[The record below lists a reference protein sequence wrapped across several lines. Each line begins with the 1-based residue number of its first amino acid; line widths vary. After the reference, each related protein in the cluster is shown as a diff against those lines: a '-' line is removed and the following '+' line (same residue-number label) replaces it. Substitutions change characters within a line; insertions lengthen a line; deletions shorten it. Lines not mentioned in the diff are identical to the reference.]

1 MVSNNE
7 DPLPT
12 PTLYPV
18 PDTPVYKR
26 YTPSPRP
33 GPPPTD
39 HEVAIVIDSGSWQLR
54 AGFSTDTSP
63 RFTCTPQVAR
73 YRDRK
78 ALKTYTICGDD
89 TLADATSR
97 SQAKS
102 PFDGNV
108 VGNFDVFENLL
119 DYTFLKLGLEGDGS
133 GGVGHPIVMTEAV
146 CNPNYSR
153 RVVTEMLFE
162 AYQAPSVVYGI
173 DSLFS
178 YSYNSG
184 TTGLVI
190 SSSHTSTHL
199 IPVYN
204 GRGILPL
211 ATRLNWGST
220 QSTEYLLKLLQ
231 LKYPTFPT
239 KLAPWQAET
248 LMVDHCY
255 VSEDYRA
262 EVSTYLDPK
271 VLLDKD
277 RVIQFPF
284 IEQVAQ
290 VKSEEELAKIAER
303 KKESG
308 RRLQEQAARMRL
320 EKLVIKEQQLDSMRT
335 LQSRIQDGEF
345 LSNKRDLKRM
355 LDSHGVKDEAALEK
369 SIRELDKSVKRAR
382 KEDVGEDVE
391 DIPTFPLLDVPDEVL
406 DPDQLKQKK
415 TQRLMKS
422 NWEARQRT
430 KAEKEAEKARIAEEE
445 RRDAEMRE
453 NDLDA
458 WISDKRA
465 QREALLGKLEGRK
478 KLKSELA
485 DRKSLAAQIR
495 MKSLAN
501 LASDLPGGGG
511 GASGVG
517 GPLGLG
523 GAAGG
528 SRRRT
533 NNPDADDNFGAN
545 DEDWAVYRTLGGP
558 SGPGADDDEEDEEKL
573 LTEQIR
579 SLETQLHKHDPGFEQ
594 HLTALAHGD
603 WKNSRLH
610 HFLRGPWAPPLSA
623 IMESKEFLERQAEHF
638 QIHLNV
644 ERIRVP
650 EVVFQPQM
658 GGVDQAGVI
667 EIASDLLLGPRTRGV
682 LGEAA
687 GKELQRD
694 VFLTGGWTGLD
705 GWEGR
710 VRRELG
716 CVVEWGS
723 EIAVRKA
730 KDPVW
735 DAWRG
740 AAGWVRGEL
749 QFGEEEYRRKRVTR
763 AQYNEMGG
771 EYIKEHRLGNATG

>member
-1 MVSNNE
+1 M
-7 DPLPT
+7 
-12 PTLYPV
+12 
-18 PDTPVYKR
+18 
-26 YTPSPRP
+26 
-33 GPPPTD
+33 
-39 HEVAIVIDSGSWQLR
+39 
-54 AGFSTDTSP
+54 
-63 RFTCTPQVAR
+63 
-73 YRDRK
+73 
-78 ALKTYTICGDD
+78 GDD
-89 TLADATSR
+89 ICSRWVGCGCAVLTLHTVA
-97 SQAKS
+97 
-102 PFDGNV
+102 
-108 VGNFDVFENLL
+108 
-119 DYTFLKLGLEGDGS
+119 
-133 GGVGHPIVMTEAV
+133 
-146 CNPNYSR
+146 
-153 RVVTEMLFE
+153 TEMFFE

-178 YSYNSG
+178 YNYNSG

-204 GRGILPL
+204 GQGILPL

-231 LKYPTFPT
+231 LKYPTFPA
-239 KLAPWQAET
+239 KLAPWQAEA

-255 VSEDYRA
+255 VSEDYRT
-262 EVSTYLDPK
+262 EVSSYLDPK
-271 VLLDKD
+271 VLLEKD

-290 VKSEEELAKIAER
+290 VRSEEELAKIAER

-320 EKLVIKEQQLDSMRT
+320 EKLVIKEQQLDSMRS

-391 DIPTFPLLDVPDEVL
+391 EVPTFPLLDTPDEEL
-406 DPDQLKQKK
+406 DLDQLKQKK
-415 TQRLMKS
+415 TQKLMKS
-422 NWEARQRT
+422 NWEARQRA
-430 KAEKEAEKARIAEEE
+430 KAEKEAEKARLAEEE
-445 RRDAEMRE
+445 RKDAEMRE

-458 WISDKRA
+458 WIADKRA
-465 QREALLGKLEGRK
+465 QREGLVGRLEGRK

-501 LASDLPGGGG
+501 LASDLPAGGG
-511 GASGVG
+511 GAGGAG
-517 GPLGLG
+517 GPLGAG
-523 GAAGG
+523 GVAGG

-558 SGPGADDDEEDEEKL
+558 SAPGADDDEEDEEKL
-573 LTEQIR
+573 LTEQIK
-579 SLETQLHKHDPGFEQ
+579 SLETQLHKYDPGFEQ

-610 HFLRGPWAPPLSA
+610 HFLRGPWAPPLPTS
-623 IMESKEFLERQAEHF
+623 MESKEFLERQAEHF

-667 EIASDLLLGPRTRGV
+667 EIAGDLLLGPRARGV
-682 LGEAA
+682 LGDAA
-687 GKELQRD
+687 GRELQKD
-694 VFLTGGWTGLD
+694 VFLTGGWTGLR
-705 GWEGR
+705 GWESR
-710 VRRELG
+710 VRRDLG

-723 EIAVRKA
+723 EIAVRRA
-730 KDPVW
+730 RDPVW

-740 AAGWVRGEL
+740 AAGWVSRDG
-749 QFGEEEYRRKRVTR
+749 GDEYRRKRVTR